1 MAKVRTHG
9 RYAPRNRRRGQPV
22 GAHAGEPGLELLDG
36 RVPDRPVAER
46 TQSREVALVRVDGA
60 RRPAGL
66 QGEQEA
72 FDIGVGSTHGARPDS
87 AAARSLLR
95 AGLAAAAVAGVFAA
109 APGVA
114 SASQLIARNTSTE
127 RLAVSAQGTALL
139 TYHGQGRLQR
149 VLVWGALNA
158 RAPSEATAQAAFRV
172 DYSGGWGTQD
182 KAVWK
187 KLRNTC
193 GPYRG
198 PQLPFLVTA
207 CTTRDGS
214 HWAIQRWQRHQANL
228 GLAPWKPGHGAWEL
242 RVSH

>member
-1 MAKVRTHG
+1 MAKIRTHG

-46 TQSREVALVRVDGA
+46 AQSREVALVRVDGA

-66 QGEQEA
+66 QGQQEA

-95 AGLAAAAVAGVFAA
+95 AALVASVFAV

-127 RLAVSAQGTALL
+127 RLAVSTQGA
-139 TYHGQGRLQR
+139 
-149 VLVWGALNA
+149 A
-158 RAPSEATAQAAFRV
+158 RQ
-172 DYSGGWGTQD
+172 
-182 KAVWK
+182 
-187 KLRNTC
+187 LR
-193 GPYRG
+193 G
-198 PQLPFLVTA
+198 
-207 CTTRDGS
+207 
-214 HWAIQRWQRHQANL
+214 
-228 GLAPWKPGHGAWEL
+228 
-242 RVSH
+242 